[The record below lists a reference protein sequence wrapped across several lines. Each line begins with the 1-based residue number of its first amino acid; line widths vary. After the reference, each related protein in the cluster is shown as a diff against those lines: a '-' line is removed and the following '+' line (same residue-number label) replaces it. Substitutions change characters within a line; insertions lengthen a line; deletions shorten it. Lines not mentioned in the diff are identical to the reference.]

1 MCALTQIHV
10 QMDSQLVL
18 TSLVSAN
25 LIQDR
30 GEKAVKTQKQKL
42 SNEGDAGHSY
52 RGEVYMEQL

>member
-42 SNEGDAGHSY
+42 SNKGDAGHSY